1 MHRRQVLV
9 LGAAAVAVAVGPRR
23 ALALDAT
30 PTAAALLTGEALG
43 LPELALTLTDD
54 AITGPGSV
62 PAGRYLVT
70 VANQSAS
77 YDEVQALLPPAD
89 LTVEE
94 ANARLVAMNG
104 ETSGY
109 PEFAWIYSLPLAGGA
124 EAQPGGSGQ
133 MVADLGP
140 GRWLLTTI
148 FGSVP
153 RTTELNV
160 TGEMPAVLPEV
171 KAVAT
176 VTALGTA
183 DGYDFAL
190 DGTIGSGPQVVRFV
204 NKSDQPHFIGT
215 LTTPAPLTDDQL
227 MALVMLE
234 GSGATPEPDSGLPS
248 MDEIGEGPAT
258 GVISPGATMWW
269 IADFAPGNYTL
280 VCWMPDTDGTPH
292 AMEGMVQQTV
302 VE

>member
-1 MHRRQVLV
+1 MHRRQLLV
-9 LGAAAVAVAVGPRR
+9 LAAAAVVVGPRR

-30 PTAAALLTGEALG
+30 PTAAALLTGVALG
-43 LPELALTLTDD
+43 LPELALTLTDA
-54 AITGPGSV
+54 AITGPASV

-109 PEFAWIYSLPLAGGA
+109 PEFAWIYSLPLAGGM

-140 GRWLLTTI
+140 GRWMLTTI
-148 FGSVP
+148 FGSTP

-160 TGEMPAVLPEV
+160 TGTMPAILPEV
-171 KAVAT
+171 KAAAT

-190 DGTIGSGPQVVRFV
+190 DGTIGSGPQIVRFV

-215 LTTPAPLTDDQL
+215 FTTPAPLTDDQF
-227 MALVMLE
+227 MALAAMAE
-234 GSGATPEPDSGLPS
+234 DATPEPDSGLPR

-258 GVISPGATMWW
+258 GVISAGATMWW

>member
-1 MHRRQVLV
+1 MHRRQLLV
-9 LGAAAVAVAVGPRR
+9 LAAAAVVVGPRR

-70 VANQSAS
+70 VANRSAS
-77 YDEVQALLPPAD
+77 YDAVQALLPPAD

-140 GRWLLTTI
+140 GRWMLTTI
-148 FGSVP
+148 FGSTP

-160 TGEMPAVLPEV
+160 TGTMPAILPEV
-171 KAVAT
+171 KAAAT

-190 DGTIGSGPQVVRFV
+190 DGTIASGPQIVRFV

-215 LTTPAPLTDDQL
+215 FTTPAPLTDDQF
-227 MALVMLE
+227 MALAAMAE
-234 GSGATPEPDSGLPS
+234 DATPEPDSGLPS

-258 GVISPGATMWW
+258 GVISAGATMWW

-292 AMEGMVQQTV
+292 AMEGMIAQAV

>member
-1 MHRRQVLV
+1 MHRRQLLV
-9 LGAAAVAVAVGPRR
+9 LAAVAVAVGPRR

-54 AITGPGSV
+54 AITGPASV

-109 PEFAWIYSLPLAGGA
+109 PEFAWIYSLPLAGGM

-133 MVADLGP
+133 MIADLGP
-140 GRWLLTTI
+140 GRWMLTTI
-148 FGSVP
+148 FGSTP

-160 TGEMPAVLPEV
+160 TGTMPAILPEV
-171 KAVAT
+171 KAAAT

-190 DGTIGSGPQVVRFV
+190 DGTIGSGPQIVRFV

-215 LTTPAPLTDDQL
+215 FTTPAPLTDDQF
-227 MALVMLE
+227 MALAAMAE
-234 GSGATPEPDSGLPS
+234 DATPEPDSGLPS

>member
-1 MHRRQVLV
+1 MHRRQLLV
-9 LGAAAVAVAVGPRR
+9 LAAAAVVVGPRR

-43 LPELALTLTDD
+43 LPELALTLTDA
-54 AITGPGSV
+54 AITGPASV

-109 PEFAWIYSLPLAGGA
+109 PEFAWIYSLPLAGGM

-133 MVADLGP
+133 MIADLGP
-140 GRWLLTTI
+140 GRWMLTTI
-148 FGSVP
+148 FGSTP

-160 TGEMPAVLPEV
+160 TGTMPAILPEV
-171 KAVAT
+171 KAAAT

-190 DGTIGSGPQVVRFV
+190 DGTIASGPQVVRFA

-227 MALVMLE
+227 VALVTMSE
-234 GSGATPEPDSGLPS
+234 DATPEPDSGLPS

-292 AMEGMVQQTV
+292 TMEGMIAQAVI
-302 VE
+302 E

>member
-1 MHRRQVLV
+1 MHRRQLLV
-9 LGAAAVAVAVGPRR
+9 LAAVAVAVGPRR

-70 VANQSAS
+70 VANRSAS
-77 YDEVQALLPPAD
+77 YDAVQALLPPAD

-94 ANARLVAMNG
+94 ANARLAAMNG

-109 PEFAWIYSLPLAGGA
+109 PEFAWIYSLPLAGGM

-171 KAVAT
+171 KAAAT

-190 DGTIGSGPQVVRFV
+190 DGTIASGPQIVRFV

-215 LTTPAPLTDDQL
+215 FTTPAPLTDDQF
-227 MALVMLE
+227 MALAAMAE
-234 GSGATPEPDSGLPS
+234 DATPEPDSGLPS

>member
-1 MHRRQVLV
+1 MHRRQLLV
-9 LGAAAVAVAVGPRR
+9 LAAVAVAVGPRR

-54 AITGPGSV
+54 AITGPASV

-70 VANQSAS
+70 VANQSTA
-77 YDEVQALLPPAD
+77 YDAVQALLPPAD

-109 PEFAWIYSLPLAGGA
+109 PEFAWIYSLPLAGGM

-160 TGEMPAVLPEV
+160 TGEMPAALPEV
-171 KAVAT
+171 KAAAT

-190 DGTIGSGPQVVRFV
+190 DGTIASGPQIVRFV

-215 LTTPAPLTDDQL
+215 FTTPAPLTDDQF
-227 MALVMLE
+227 MALAAMAE
-234 GSGATPEPDSGLPS
+234 DATPEPDSGLPR

-258 GVISPGATMWW
+258 GVISAGATMWW

>member
-1 MHRRQVLV
+1 MHRRQLLV
-9 LGAAAVAVAVGPRR
+9 LAAVAVAVGPRR

-54 AITGPGSV
+54 AITGPASV

-70 VANQSAS
+70 VANQSTA
-77 YDEVQALLPPAD
+77 YDAVQALLPPAD

-109 PEFAWIYSLPLAGGA
+109 PEFAWIYSLPLAGGM

-133 MVADLGP
+133 MIADLGP
-140 GRWLLTTI
+140 GRWMLTTI
-148 FGSVP
+148 FGSTP

-160 TGEMPAVLPEV
+160 TGTMPAILPEV
-171 KAVAT
+171 KAAAT

-190 DGTIGSGPQVVRFV
+190 DGTIASGPQIVRFV

-227 MALVMLE
+227 MALVTMAE
-234 GSGATPEPDSGLPS
+234 DATPEPDSGLPS

-292 AMEGMVQQTV
+292 TMEGMIAQAVI
-302 VE
+302 E